1 MLINLFQ
8 RWGQN
13 VLEIGRL
20 EKEKGVALCEHLG
33 AWSELPLKPRG
44 FADSCQWEP
53 DSGSAPR
60 TAGAD

>member
-8 RWGQN
+8 RWEQN
-13 VLEIGRL
+13 VLEMGRL
-20 EKEKGVALCEHLG
+20 EKEKGVALCEHSG
-33 AWSELPLKPRG
+33 AWVELPLKPRG
-44 FADSCQWEP
+44 FADSCLRDP